1 MFPEVLEAVREVQLP
16 LLAALLLLGAAAKAS
31 PRAAGTG
38 VAVLLPERLR
48 GPATLATCLLEAA
61 LAVALLTATG
71 ALGEA
76 ARLLTALMFAVSVV
90 LLLAA
95 RRRDP
100 EAGCGCFG
108 GLSQAPI
115 GWRTLTRASLLA
127 VAALATVGLAPTG
140 WQVAAEPTP
149 VHGAVLGVQLLL
161 LALLS
166 PELREAA
173 ARVTTS
179 EPCALREVSERSTTR
194 RLRRSEVW
202 RTNAK
207 LMLKSEPEET
217 WRHGCWRFL
226 RYDGLRHGHRV
237 DVVYAVRIGGPR
249 RTGVRAVLVDRES
262 GTVIASFGAVT
273 TLDLQGPPRRLP
285 PPREAARR
293 NGAGGRGAAKPG
305 APAKALPG
313 ESGRGLPV
321 DSGSGLPDDVRASD
335 PAV

>member
-38 VAVLLPERLR
+38 VAVLLPEHLR
-48 GPATLATCLLEAA
+48 RPVTLATCLLEAA

-71 ALGEA
+71 LLGEA
-76 ARLLTALMFAVSVV
+76 ARVLTALMFAVSVV
-90 LLLAA
+90 LLVVA

-127 VAALATVGLAPTG
+127 VAAVATIGLAPTG
-140 WQVAAEPTP
+140 WEVAVAPTP
-149 VHGAVLGVQLLL
+149 LHGAVLGAQLLL

-173 ARVTTS
+173 ARVTTR
-179 EPCALREVSERSTTR
+179 EPCALVEVSERRTTG

-202 RTNAK
+202 RTNARV
-207 LMLKSEPEET
+207 MLRNEPEET

-226 RYDGLRHGHRV
+226 RYDGLRHGRRV
-237 DVVYAVRIGGPR
+237 DVVYAVRIGGPH

-285 PPREAARR
+285 RPRQAAKRDEAD
-293 NGAGGRGAAKPG
+293 GRGQAKPG
-305 APAKALPG
+305 TLAKEPPG
-313 ESGRGLPV
+313 ESGRGLP
-321 DSGSGLPDDVRASD
+321 DGVRASD
-335 PAV
+335 PVV

>member
-31 PRAAGTG
+31 PQAAGTG

-48 GPATLATCLLEAA
+48 RSATLATCLLEAA

-71 ALGEA
+71 LLGEV
-76 ARLLTALMFAVSVV
+76 ARVLTAVVFAVSVV
-90 LLLAA
+90 LLLVA

-108 GLSQAPI
+108 GLSRAPI
-115 GWRTLTRASLLA
+115 GRRTLTRASLLA
-127 VAALATVGLAPTG
+127 VAAAATVGLAPTG
-140 WQVAAEPTP
+140 WEVASSPTLL
-149 VHGAVLGVQLLL
+149 HGAVLGVELIL

-173 ARVTTS
+173 ARVTTR
-179 EPCALREVSERSTTR
+179 EPCALREVSERRTTR
-194 RLRRSEVW
+194 RLQRSEVW

-207 LMLKSEPEET
+207 VMIRSEPEET

-226 RYDGLRHGHRV
+226 RYDGLRHGCRV

-262 GTVIASFGAVT
+262 GAVIASFGAVT

-285 PPREAARR
+285 RPRQAAKQDEAA
-293 NGAGGRGAAKPG
+293 GRGG
-305 APAKALPG
+305 AKAGTLAKELPG
-313 ESGRGLPV
+313 ESGRGLP
-321 DSGSGLPDDVRASD
+321 DGVRASG
-335 PAV
+335 PVV

>member
-48 GPATLATCLLEAA
+48 RPVTLATCLLEAA

-71 ALGEA
+71 LLGEA
-76 ARLLTALMFAVSVV
+76 ARVLTALVFAVSVA
-90 LLLAA
+90 LLLVA

-127 VAALATVGLAPTG
+127 VAAAATVGLATTG
-140 WQVAAEPTP
+140 WEVASTPTP
-149 VHGAVLGVQLLL
+149 IHGAVLGVQLLL

-173 ARVTTS
+173 TRVATR
-179 EPCALREVSERSTTR
+179 EPCALREVSERRTTR

-202 RTNAK
+202 RTNARV
-207 LMLKSEPEET
+207 MLRNEPEET

-226 RYDGLRHGHRV
+226 RYDGLRHGRRV
-237 DVVYAVRIGGPR
+237 DVVYAVRIGGPHQ
-249 RTGVRAVLVDRES
+249 TGVRAALVDRES
-262 GTVIASFGAVT
+262 GTVIASYGAVT

-285 PPREAARR
+285 PPRQAAKRDE
-293 NGAGGRGAAKPG
+293 AGGRGG
-305 APAKALPG
+305 
-313 ESGRGLPV
+313 SGRGLP
-321 DSGSGLPDDVRASD
+321 DEVRASG

>member
-16 LLAALLLLGAAAKAS
+16 LLAALLLLGAAAKAA
-31 PRAAGTG
+31 PQAAGTG

-48 GPATLATCLLEAA
+48 RPATLATCLLEAA

-71 ALGEA
+71 LLGEA
-76 ARLLTALMFAVSVV
+76 ARVLTAVVFAVSVV
-90 LLLAA
+90 LLLVA

-115 GWRTLTRASLLA
+115 GRRTLARASLLA
-127 VAALATVGLAPTG
+127 VAAAATVGLAPTG
-140 WQVAAEPTP
+140 WEVASAPTAL
-149 VHGAVLGVQLLL
+149 HGAVLGAELLL

-173 ARVTTS
+173 ARAATR
-179 EPCALREVSERSTTR
+179 EPCALREVSERRTTR
-194 RLRRSEVW
+194 RLHRSEVW

-207 LMLKSEPEET
+207 VMIRSRPEET

-237 DVVYAVRIGGPR
+237 DVVYAVRIGGPG

-285 PPREAARR
+285 RPRQAAKRDEAE
-293 NGAGGRGAAKPG
+293 GRGG
-305 APAKALPG
+305 AKAGTLAKESPG
-313 ESGRGLPV
+313 GSGRGLP
-321 DSGSGLPDDVRASD
+321 DGVRASG
-335 PAV
+335 PVV